1 MCYTLKQYENRLRKL
16 DDLKAQQKALDDM
29 IKALEND
36 IKEDMGENSQV
47 EGNGFKI
54 LFTTYIT
61 HRFDSTAFKK
71 EHSKMYE
78 QFQKEVTQ
86 TRFTYSFD

>member
-16 DDLKAQQKALDDM
+16 DDLKAQQKVLEES

-36 IKEDMGENSQV
+36 IKNDMGENSQV

-54 LFTTYIT
+54 TFTTYIT

-71 EHSKMYE
+71 EHSKLYD
-78 QFQKEVTQ
+78 QFQKEAQQ
-86 TRFTYSFD
+86 TKFTYSFK